1 MDSAQV
7 IPAPCDLSQG
17 QQQIVRD
24 TLRSILESPHF
35 SKSKRYPALLEYLVL
50 YSLEG
55 GPSLLKER
63 TVGIDVFGRSHTY
76 DPSIDPVV
84 RVAAGEVRKRVALY
98 FSEHPE
104 APVRIDLP
112 LGHYAAE
119 FHFRPASTHESVLAQ
134 PRIEIAEQPGEAP
147 PDEPVQIAPGRT
159 PRLIW
164 GAALAASLL
173 LLAGGAAYFRYAH
186 NPARLSFWEPVL
198 RNEVPA
204 VVVVGELA
212 QSTDPQ
218 KWAPPS
224 STSGTTGTLAG
235 TSMANAITA
244 GQICNIFRGYGR
256 SCEMVSATRAG
267 LPDLQNKTIVLIGL
281 DNDWT
286 HRLLVPLRY
295 RFQSQAP
302 VPTTPNTE
310 SIVDQSGTANHP
322 AWKISPNPQTDT
334 DYALV
339 ARFHSDITDGYAVV
353 AAGLTP
359 NGTLGAEQFLSTP
372 ENMAQI
378 SAQAPKDWKG
388 FNFEAVLQINVL
400 QDAPGHVKV
409 VATQFW

>member
-1 MDSAQV
+1 
-7 IPAPCDLSQG
+7 
-17 QQQIVRD
+17 
-24 TLRSILESPHF
+24 
-35 SKSKRYPALLEYLVL
+35 
-50 YSLEG
+50 
-55 GPSLLKER
+55 
-63 TVGIDVFGRSHTY
+63 
-76 DPSIDPVV
+76 
-84 RVAAGEVRKRVALY
+84 
-98 FSEHPE
+98 
-104 APVRIDLP
+104 
-112 LGHYAAE
+112 
-119 FHFRPASTHESVLAQ
+119 
-134 PRIEIAEQPGEAP
+134 
-147 PDEPVQIAPGRT
+147 
-159 PRLIW
+159 
-164 GAALAASLL
+164 
-173 LLAGGAAYFRYAH
+173 
-186 NPARLSFWEPVL
+186 
-198 RNEVPA
+198 
-204 VVVVGELA
+204 
-212 QSTDPQ
+212 
-218 KWAPPS
+218 
-224 STSGTTGTLAG
+224 
-235 TSMANAITA
+235 MANAITA